1 MEVKTE
7 TKTRVKECQ
16 GYGGAQ
22 RGEERENEWEVM
34 AGNCRK
40 SEKEERRGRRY
51 EGRRD
56 RVRKQGSDNKRRIAG
71 DISSGQD
78 GLKE

>member
-7 TKTRVKECQ
+7 AKTRVKECQ
-16 GYGGAQ
+16 GYGGAL
-22 RGEERENEWEVM
+22 RNEGRENEWEEM

-40 SEKEERRGRRY
+40 NRRGRRGVE

-56 RVRKQGSDNKRRIAG
+56 RVRRQGSDNKRRIAE